1 MENGI
6 VVELGQTEQERNGG
20 GSRQRECH
28 VPKIQRYGDDWEH
41 GRLKQVEQLSVA
53 EVGKVKSYTLGDWR
67 DQQVKK
73 AEKL

>member
-1 MENGI
+1 MGVVLGREN
-6 VVELGQTEQERNGG
+6 VM
-20 GSRQRECH
+20 C
-28 VPKIQRYGDDWEH
+28 QRYGDDWEH

-53 EVGKVKSYTLGDWR
+53 EVGKVKSYMLGDWR